1 MNRFVMIFTVF
12 AMMFAASGMHRSFA
26 MESVQKAT
34 DQYQSLVADTDLVQT
49 AVDEDCC
56 REMAFEKHSPHDHCS
71 MNCAILANATRAEQ
85 KWKIGKITEFRTDI
99 LAGNLFDLMK
109 RPPKNLI

>member
-12 AMMFAASGMHRSFA
+12 AMVFAASGMHRSSA
-26 MESVQKAT
+26 TESVRKTA
-34 DQYQSLVADTDLVQT
+34 DQYQYLVADTNLVQN

-56 REMAFEKHSPHDHCS
+56 GEMGFEKHSPHDHCS
-71 MNCAILANATRAEQ
+71 MTCAILANPIRAEQ
-85 KWKIGKITEFRTDI
+85 NWKIGKISEFRTDV

-109 RPPKNLI
+109 RPPKNLV

>member
-1 MNRFVMIFTVF
+1 MLFTVF
-12 AMMFAASGMHRSFA
+12 AMVFATSGMHRSFVI
-26 MESVQKAT
+26 ESVQNTA
-34 DQYQSLVADTDLVQT
+34 DYNQSLVADTNLVQT
-49 AVDEDCC
+49 AVNEDCC
-56 REMAFEKHSPHDHCS
+56 RELAFEKHSPHDHCS
-71 MNCAILANATRAEQ
+71 MTCAILADTTRAEQ